1 MDLGKKVRAL
11 RKGEGWSQLD
21 LSKRTLLSRGRIAQL
36 ETNPVAEV
44 KGDSLVSL
52 AKAFGI
58 TTEQLMSNRD
68 PEKLVGIKLQPITR
82 KAPVMRWDS
91 LPDILNGN
99 LILESSRWVGCP
111 HDMGDESFALEVEN
125 DVMTSAS
132 GRSYTQG
139 SLIFVDRERE
149 AKSGDRVVVI
159 NQVTL
164 QSVFREYVV
173 DGGVGYLKALNT
185 SYPIIEMTNNHTVIG
200 VIVGS
205 YIAE

>member
-1 MDLGKKVRAL
+1 
-11 RKGEGWSQLD
+11 
-21 LSKRTLLSRGRIAQL
+21 
-36 ETNPVAEV
+36 
-44 KGDSLVSL
+44 
-52 AKAFGI
+52 
-58 TTEQLMSNRD
+58 MSNRD
-68 PEKLVGIKLQPITR
+68 PKKLVGIKLQPITR
-82 KAPVMRWDS
+82 KAPIMRWEE
-91 LPDILNGN
+91 LADILKGDF
-99 LILESSRWVGCP
+99 LLQSSIWVGCP
-111 HDMGDESFALEVEN
+111 HDMSDDSFALEVEN

-132 GRSYTQG
+132 GRSYSQG

-185 SYPIIEMTNNHTVIG
+185 AYPIIEMTNDHTVIG

>member
-1 MDLGKKVRAL
+1 MDLGKKVKAL

-21 LSKRTLLSRGRIAQL
+21 LSKKTLLSRGRIAQL

-82 KAPVMRWDS
+82 KAPIMSWDS
-91 LPDILNGN
+91 LPHILTGSFM
-99 LILESSRWVGCP
+99 LESSEWVGCP
-111 HDMGDESFALEVEN
+111 HDISDNSFALEVVN
-125 DVMTSAS
+125 DLMTSAN

-139 SLIFVDRERE
+139 ALIFVDRERQ
-149 AKSGDRVVVI
+149 AKSGDRVIAI
-159 NQVTL
+159 NRVTL

-185 SYPIIEMTNNHTVIG
+185 AYPIIEMTNDHTVIG